1 MQRARTTL
9 KTLLVEFR
17 EMSQA
22 LEIFKIQLPK
32 TAAVW
37 LYDMNCNFSDVRVSN
52 MVDQDYVQSLGY
64 MFSVRF
70 CV

>member
-1 MQRARTTL
+1 
-9 KTLLVEFR
+9 
-17 EMSQA
+17 MSQA

-64 MFSVRF
+64 MFSVCF